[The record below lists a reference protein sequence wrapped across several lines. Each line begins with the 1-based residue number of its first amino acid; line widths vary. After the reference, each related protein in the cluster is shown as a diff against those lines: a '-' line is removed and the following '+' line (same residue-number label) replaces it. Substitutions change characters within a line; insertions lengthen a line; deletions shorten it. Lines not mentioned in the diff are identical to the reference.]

1 MSIGPL
7 DIQNRALAKLGQP
20 PLRSISDNTAAARF
34 MLANYDMIRRAELRT
49 NFWNFAMTRVYLT
62 NLVDGSGTAIAPTF
76 GYEFIYPL
84 PSDCVRI
91 AYVND
96 IFNGLDLAE
105 YRNEDDSEYKVE
117 GKNIVTDFSSPLQL
131 RYVAD
136 VTDTNQFDDYFV
148 EALAWRLAA
157 EGCETI
163 TQSLAKSQKM
173 EAGYTT
179 AIRIAKSAG
188 AMENPPQSIP
198 DNTWI
203 MSRTSSGI

>member
-1 MSIGPL
+1 MPVGPL

-20 PLRSISDNTAAARF
+20 PLRAIGDNTAASRF
-34 MLANYDMIRRAELRT
+34 MLANYDMIRRAELRI
-49 NFWNFAMTRVYLT
+49 NFWNFAMRRAYLA
-62 NLVDGSGTAIAPTF
+62 NLVDGGGTAIAPTF
-76 GYEFIYPL
+76 GYSFIYPL
-84 PSDCVRI
+84 PADCIRV

-105 YRNEDDSEYKVE
+105 YRDADDSEYKVE
-117 GKNIVTDFSSPLQL
+117 GKTIVTNFSSPMQL

-148 EALAWRLAA
+148 EALAWRIAA

-163 TQSLAKSQKM
+163 TQSLQKSSKM
-173 EAGYTT
+173 ESWYAT
-179 AIRIAKSAG
+179 AIRTAKSAG
-188 AMENPPQSIP
+188 AMENPPQAMP
-198 DNTWI
+198 DNTWL